1 MRNYSPKRPFNT
13 AFQLLKPEY
22 SNDYGVEEKTFIE
35 HSVFFGTF
43 RKFGGTESVVN
54 GVLTIYD
61 TAKIETW
68 FNPDITSDCQI
79 KECETGKLYQI
90 IGTPEDLNNQHQ
102 YMLFKVESVGGKA

>member
-35 HSVFFGTF
+35 HSLFFGSF
-43 RKFGGTESVVN
+43 RTFGGTESTEN
-54 GVLTIYD
+54 GILTVYD

-68 FNPDITSDCQI
+68 FNPEISSDCQI
-79 KECETGKLYQI
+79 KDCETGKLYRV
-90 IGTPEDLNNQHQ
+90 IGTPEDINCQHQ
-102 YMLFKVESVGGKA
+102 YMIFKVESVGGKA